1 MLEHQLTPLS
11 PTANKEDRAGPWL
24 SGCPPPTRGQD
35 DGQGGAGVW
44 EQ

>member
-1 MLEHQLTPLS
+1 MLEHQLTPPPRRQQGGQGWAL
-11 PTANKEDRAGPWL
+11 AVRM
-24 SGCPPPTRGQD
+24 PPPTRGQD